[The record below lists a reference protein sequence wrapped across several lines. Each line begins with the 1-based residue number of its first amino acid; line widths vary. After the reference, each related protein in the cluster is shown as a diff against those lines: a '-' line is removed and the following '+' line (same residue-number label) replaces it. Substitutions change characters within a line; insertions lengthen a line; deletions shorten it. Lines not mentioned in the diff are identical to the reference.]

1 MERDYVP
8 LPLTQLDSG
17 VAFRRPAQRPSVAL
31 TSPALDVMT
40 DFRQTQA
47 ITIHPEATIEEA
59 NQKMIEHGV
68 RLLLV
73 VNESGLALGVVS
85 AADILG
91 EKPLQLMRELGVK
104 RKEIAVSEL
113 MSGQD
118 ELDVIRLESL
128 FGAKVGHVVT
138 TLKRA
143 GRQHALI
150 VEMDAQ
156 SHRQVVRGLFSAS
169 QVARQLGVP
178 VHTTEVARTFAEIE
192 ATLGR

>member
-1 MERDYVP
+1 MERDYLP
-8 LPLTQLDSG
+8 LPITQLDSG
-17 VAFRRPAQRPSVAL
+17 VAFRLPAQRPSVTL

-40 DFRQTQA
+40 DFRQTRA
-47 ITIHPEATIEEA
+47 ITTHPEATIDEA
-59 NQKMIEHGV
+59 NEKMIEHGV

-73 VNESGLALGVVS
+73 VNGSGFVLGVVS

-91 EKPLQLMRELGVK
+91 EKPVKLMRELGIK
-104 RKEIAVSEL
+104 RKEITVSEL

-118 ELDVIRLESL
+118 ELDVITFESL
-128 FGAKVGHVVT
+128 LGAKVGHVVT
-138 TLKRA
+138 TLRRA

-150 VEMDAQ
+150 VELDAQ
-156 SHRQVVRGLFSAS
+156 SKRQIVRGLFSAS